1 MLFSGKKMV
10 FKLFGC
16 LKIHFMENQFRC
28 LVRSNIFTENALHSQ
43 AIQFFIHFLN
53 CKHVDNESIPHSFI
67 KETKPSKKRKSNPVK
82 LRSRGGGGEIGGEIE
97 ATRSSGAVLWSTI
110 NAVRSS
116 DWSLVCG
123 RRRSLFFLSL
133 CDLSLSLSRN
143 TLKWKWELNSFS
155 ASEALFYGQTENIF
169 SLTQFTGP
177 TKHTI
182 FRKRISEF
190 HLKSKQMD
198 PKSISNHLTRKYH
211 KHIQK
216 MFVTYPI
223 KGWGK
228 KIITKKIKNKK

>member
-1 MLFSGKKMV
+1 MGFRLCLVPVKYFPEMLFSGKKNV

-28 LVRSNIFTENALHSQ
+28 LVRSNIFIENALHSQ

-133 CDLSLSLSRN
+133 CDLGSLSLSVEILWSENQNWNHFPPVKPYFMIKLKIFSIWPNLPDLPNMLFSGKWFLNFIWSQNKR
-143 TLKWKWELNSFS
+143 TLK
-155 ASEALFYGQTENIF
+155 
-169 SLTQFTGP
+169 
-177 TKHTI
+177 
-182 FRKRISEF
+182 
-190 HLKSKQMD
+190 
-198 PKSISNHLTRKYH
+198 
-211 KHIQK
+211 
-216 MFVTYPI
+216 V
-223 KGWGK
+223 
-228 KIITKKIKNKK
+228 

>member
-1 MLFSGKKMV
+1 MLYIAKPRNFPYTSSAVNMW
-10 FKLFGC
+10 
-16 LKIHFMENQFRC
+16 IMNQFH
-28 LVRSNIFTENALHSQ
+28 THSQ
-43 AIQFFIHFLN
+43 KKQ
-53 CKHVDNESIPHSFI
+53 IPTKKFI
-67 KETKPSKKRKSNPVK
+67 KS
-82 LRSRGGGGEIGGEIE
+82 GQIEIARRRRRWDRMME
-97 ATRSSGAVLWSTI
+97 ARSSGTVLQLKIGT
-110 NAVRSS
+110 VRSS
-116 DWSLVCG
+116 DWSSVCG

-155 ASEALFYGQTENIF
+155 ASKALFYGQTENIF